1 MKFLKR
7 IRAWWRGL
15 FRKRRF
21 SMLNATDNSEEWHI
35 HLSPASVFAGLVA
48 FVLLL
53 FILTLSL
60 VAYSPVLEFLPGYRT
75 EADRSRESLLQ
86 NIIRL
91 DSMERMMNDMM
102 TYNRNIALIMEG
114 RTPVARTL
122 AASDSSRISKVLVM
136 PSPEDSLLRAQM
148 EGDGEYAIAPRSEG
162 SRRKIREAIE
172 LATPVE
178 GIITGRFDIKQG
190 NFGVK
195 IAAAAGDRIA
205 AIDNGTVVQSLW
217 APEAGYTVV
226 LAADGLEGIEQFRAN
241 KPDLVLLDLMLP
253 KIDGFA
259 VCEILRKE
267 SRVPIIMLTAL
278 DDDDSQMKGFDA
290 LADDYITKPFSMP
303 VVMKHIEAVLRR
315 AEQGGAAPNNVIRYK
330 EITVDTDSL
339 TVLVGTESVSL
350 TTREFEILKLLL
362 ENQGRVVS
370 RERLLDTVWGYDY
383 VGDEKI
389 INTHI
394 KNIRKKLGVDYIETM
409 RGAGYK
415 IEKED

>member
-1 MKFLKR
+1 MSKMILIIEDEESIQNSIKAFL
-7 IRAWWRGL
+7 
-15 FRKRRF
+15 
-21 SMLNATDNSEEWHI
+21 
-35 HLSPASVFAGLVA
+35 
-48 FVLLL
+48 
-53 FILTLSL
+53 
-60 VAYSPVLEFLPGYRT
+60 
-75 EADRSRESLLQ
+75 
-86 NIIRL
+86 
-91 DSMERMMNDMM
+91 
-102 TYNRNIALIMEG
+102 
-114 RTPVARTL
+114 
-122 AASDSSRISKVLVM
+122 
-136 PSPEDSLLRAQM
+136 ED
-148 EGDGEYAIAPRSEG
+148 
-162 SRRKIREAIE
+162 
-172 LATPVE
+172 
-178 GIITGRFDIKQG
+178 
-190 NFGVK
+190 
-195 IAAAAGDRIA
+195 
-205 AIDNGTVVQSLW
+205 
-217 APEAGYTVV
+217 AGYTVV
-226 LAADGLEGIEQFRAN
+226 LAADGLEGIEQFRVN

-278 DDDDSQMKGFDA
+278 DDEDSQMKGFDA

-383 VGDEKI
+383 IGDEKI
-389 INTHI
+389 VNTHI